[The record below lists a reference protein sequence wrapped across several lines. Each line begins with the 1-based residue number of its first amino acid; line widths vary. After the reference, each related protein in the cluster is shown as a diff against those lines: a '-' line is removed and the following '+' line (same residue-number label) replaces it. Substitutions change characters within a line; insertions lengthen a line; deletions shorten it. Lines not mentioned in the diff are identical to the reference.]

1 MCLSSGKNT
10 WLKEELGTLN
20 GDGVQAEATGSA
32 VHPGSGLRR
41 HLSDLQ
47 IYFENWPDAHTL
59 GDVIHITNRG
69 KKPVIPVWEKSSFL
83 YINGINLPVREVPNT
98 RNQVFFT
105 RSYSN
110 GPISAFKA
118 YWII

>member
-83 YINGINLPVREVPNT
+83 YINGINLPVREVPKYKEPSLFYKFIQQWPN
-98 RNQVFFT
+98 FSF
-105 RSYSN
+105 
-110 GPISAFKA
+110 
-118 YWII
+118 